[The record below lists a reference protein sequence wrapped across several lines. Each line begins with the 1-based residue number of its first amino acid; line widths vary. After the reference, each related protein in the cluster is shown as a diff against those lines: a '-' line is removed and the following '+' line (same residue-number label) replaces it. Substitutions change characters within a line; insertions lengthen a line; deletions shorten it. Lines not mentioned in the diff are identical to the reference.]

1 MNRTDTYDST
11 SYWRETLLNKNVV
24 HGLPI
29 NGTVNGKPAIDALA
43 GGSFLASYFYARP
56 GNNKLGVQVDRAIEL
71 VGRDEILFLDN
82 GAFTAFKNGVSIADD
97 QNYLDG
103 FYAWAKDVCNRCPQA
118 VVIIPDVIDGTTDQN
133 NELIS
138 EANQSGLDDDRLV
151 PVWHLHESLEQLTR
165 LVETFNHIAIGSS
178 GDYWKV
184 NSPEWQARIDA
195 MFAHLDAWFATD
207 EADGIVRPKLH
218 MLRGIAVMDAH
229 RFDSA
234 DSVNVAVNHG
244 RQASKGETLPAFRAR
259 VEGKAKRGEVHGAAQ
274 LGTAAERN
282 NAARDFDIARTKD
295 AIADFQAA
303 GQTDHWRYQ
312 LLVDHLAV
320 IDPAPVAA
328 NDDLLDIPEF
338 LKRAA

>member
-1 MNRTDTYDST
+1 M
-11 SYWRETLLNKNVV
+11 LNKNVV

-29 NGTVNGKPAIDALA
+29 NGLVNGAPAIDALA
-43 GGSFLASYFYARP
+43 GGSFLASYWYARP
-56 GNNKLGVQVDRAIEL
+56 GNNKLGVQVDRAIDL
-71 VGRDEILFLDN
+71 VGKDEILFLDN
-82 GAFTAFKNGVSIADD
+82 GAFTAFKNGISIADD
-97 QNYLDG
+97 QKYLDD

-118 VVIIPDVIDGTTDQN
+118 VCIIPDVIDGTTDQN

-151 PVWHLHESLEQLTR
+151 PVWHLHETFEQLIR

-184 NSPEWQARIDA
+184 NSPEWQARIEA
-195 MFAHLDAWFATD
+195 MFDHLDAWFKTD

-259 VEGKAKRGEVHGAAQ
+259 VENKAKRGEVHGAAQ

-282 NAARDFDIARTKD
+282 NAAREFDIEFTKIQIARYEEIGATD
-295 AIADFQAA
+295 DF
-303 GQTDHWRYQ
+303 RYK